1 MGTTASKSSQS
12 ALRSGKKQVNDAD
25 KSSVLSSLANIN
37 EDDSQMQK
45 IKGEFVEY
53 VKEILTKTTS
63 QVGGATA
70 GAGGAGKAKTQKL
83 SQMNMI
89 EEVTH
94 FLKEGRDNRQKVI
107 NNISIP
113 ELLKQ
118 TSKKESSMM

>member
-1 MGTTASKSSQS
+1 
-12 ALRSGKKQVNDAD
+12 
-25 KSSVLSSLANIN
+25 
-37 EDDSQMQK
+37 MQK
-45 IKGEFVEY
+45 IKGEFLEY
-53 VKEILTKTTS
+53 VYYKLTEPSS
-63 QVGGATA
+63 QGTGDPA
-70 GAGGAGKAKTQKL
+70 GASGAGKGKSQKL

-118 TSKKESSMM
+118 TSKKDSAMM